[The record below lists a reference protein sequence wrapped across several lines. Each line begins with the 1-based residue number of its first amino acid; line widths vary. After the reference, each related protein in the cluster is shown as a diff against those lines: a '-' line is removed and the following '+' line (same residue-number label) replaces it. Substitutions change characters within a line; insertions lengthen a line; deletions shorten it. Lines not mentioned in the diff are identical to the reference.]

1 MPESTDTLQEE
12 ASRVL
17 PEIRNSFAGVLAS
30 LPSHIRRPRD
40 ITRVMGVNQTL
51 AWKIMQVVKGKDPFA
66 AAQYIPGTEGVNIFL
81 DAARR
86 LKAPEEVI
94 ARARAAM
101 KDFRR
106 LIADHA
112 GDRASLELMLGA
124 SATEGSR
131 QTDLTYR
138 KAGFQCA
145 SYTWGIQA
153 RARLMTMMLYPHSDP
168 LLIRC
173 AKIAG
178 FVGLRRVRP
187 QIRWP
192 LAQPMYGD
200 YEKGSNVPLERPFLP
215 IDPDGALPGG
225 VPLLRQFSSVLP
237 DAIKRIALPNGQ
249 LEDCWVGSPVGDKA
263 AINCFTGE
271 VVRKPSPRYAD
282 EQNLYIEFGTR
293 IRTPME
299 VLVRDLFVHGDLY
312 GRIEPVSTVYSE
324 LSVQPW
330 FETPQAERREQDVL
344 PFSETVEY
352 LGEGPTVIHTPDVPR
367 YEEMMRFAFSKLE
380 WDIQA
385 CDVYRV
391 RVAYPVIATALTVR
405 FKMPPAPSSE

>member
-1 MPESTDTLQEE
+1 MADVVETLQEE

-51 AWKIMQVVKGKDPFA
+51 AWKIMRVVRAKDPFV
-66 AAQYIPGTEGVNIFL
+66 AAQYIPGSEGVSIFL

-86 LKAPEEVI
+86 LDAPEEVI

-101 KDFRR
+101 EGFRQ

-124 SATEGSR
+124 SATEGSP

-153 RARLMTMMLYPHSDP
+153 RARLMTIMLYPHADAN
-168 LLIRC
+168 LIRC

-187 QIRWP
+187 QICWP

-200 YEKGSNVPLERPFLP
+200 YDKGSNVPLERPFLP

-225 VPLLRQFSSVLP
+225 PPLLRKFCTVST
-237 DAIKRIALPNGQ
+237 DAIERIALPNGQ

-263 AINCFTGE
+263 AIDCFTGE
-271 VVRKPSPRYAD
+271 VVRKPSPRWED
-282 EQNLYIEFGTR
+282 EQNHYIEFGTR

-299 VLVRDLFVHGDLY
+299 VLIQDLFVHRDLY

-330 FETPQAERREQDVL
+330 FDTPQAERREQDVL
-344 PFSETVEY
+344 PFPETVEH
-352 LGEGPTVIHTPDVPR
+352 LGEGPSIIHTPDVPR
-367 YEEMMRFAFSKLE
+367 YEEMMRFAFDKLRWAIE
-380 WDIQA
+380 A

-405 FKMPPAPSSE
+405 FKMPPAPPSE

>member
-1 MPESTDTLQEE
+1 MAETSATLQEE

-17 PEIRNSFAGVLAS
+17 PEIRNSFAGILAN
-30 LPSHIRRPRD
+30 LPSRTRRPAD
-40 ITRVMGVNQTL
+40 IRRVMGIHQTL
-51 AWKIMQVVKGKDPFA
+51 AWKIMQIVKAKDPFA
-66 AAQYIPGTEGVNIFL
+66 AAQYIPGAEGVNIFL

-86 LKAPEEVI
+86 LDTPEEVI

-101 KDFRR
+101 DDFRQ

-124 SATEGSR
+124 SATEGSP

-138 KAGFQCA
+138 KGGFQCA

-153 RARLMTMMLYPHSDP
+153 RARLMTIMLYAHSDP
-168 LLIRC
+168 NLIRC

-187 QIRWP
+187 HICWP

-200 YEKGSNVPLERPFLP
+200 YEEGSNVPREKPFLA
-215 IDPDGALPGG
+215 IDPDGALPQG
-225 VPLLRQFSSVLP
+225 VPLLRQFSTVSP
-237 DAIKRIALPNGQ
+237 DAVKRIALPNGQ

-263 AINCFTGE
+263 AIDCFTGE
-271 VVRKPSPRYAD
+271 VVRQPSPRYAD
-282 EQNLYIEFGTR
+282 EENLYIEVGTR

-299 VLVRDLFVHGDLY
+299 VLVQDLIVHRDLY
-312 GRIEPVSTVYSE
+312 GRIEPESTVYSE

-330 FETPQAERREQDVL
+330 FDTPQAKRRDQDVL

-352 LGEGPTVIHTPDVPR
+352 LGAGPTVIHTPDIPR
-367 YEEMMRFAFSKLE
+367 YEEMMQFAFGKLG
-380 WDIQA
+380 WDIDP

-405 FKMPPAPSSE
+405 FPMPAAPASE